1 MDIPENVQHQLN
13 QFQQLQQQAQAVTV
27 QKQSVD
33 IQLKETETALEELKK
48 TAADAEVY
56 KSAGNLLIKVE
67 REQTLEDLDDQLET
81 LKLRQQTM
89 ARQEER
95 VMKKLQEMQTSLQ
108 ATLGRM

>member
-1 MDIPENVQHQLN
+1 MDIPESVQHQIN

-48 TAADAEVY
+48 TAADAEVF
-56 KSAGNLLIKVE
+56 KTAGNLLIKVDRDE
-67 REQTLEDLDDQLET
+67 TLEDLEDKMET

-89 ARQEER
+89 SRQIIIILK
-95 VMKKLQEMQTSLQ
+95 VF
-108 ATLGRM
+108 